1 MPLLSRIFTSQ
12 ASNMKKEEIIIQTSD
27 VKVRIIELQPGE
39 SGPFHFHTE
48 ITDNMF
54 GISGEITVSMKN
66 PLETVTLKPGVH
78 CTIAPGRV
86 HCVTNSQK
94 KEASKYLL
102 VQGVG
107 TYDFINEKA

>member
-1 MPLLSRIFTSQ
+1 
-12 ASNMKKEEIIIQTSD
+12 MKKEEIIIQTAD
-27 VKVRIIELQPGE
+27 VKVRVIELQAEE

-66 PLETVTLKPGVH
+66 PPACVILKPGVH
-78 CTIAPGRV
+78 CTIEPGRV
-86 HCVTNSQK
+86 HCVTNTLK
-94 KEASKYLL
+94 NETSKYLL

-107 TYDFINEKA
+107 AYDFIKEND